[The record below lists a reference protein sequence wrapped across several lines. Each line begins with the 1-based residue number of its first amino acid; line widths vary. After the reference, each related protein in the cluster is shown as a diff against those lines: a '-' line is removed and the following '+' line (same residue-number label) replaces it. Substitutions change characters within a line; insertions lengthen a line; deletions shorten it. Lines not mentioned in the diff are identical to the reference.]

1 MVRGERGLCQ
11 SVWHWTLVLSA
22 MAPVSFVPTKMRLSP
37 RAAVFLGHLGS
48 GGSHSVKV
56 IKELIGY

>member
-1 MVRGERGLCQ
+1 MPETG
-11 SVWHWTLVLSA
+11 VWHWTPVLSA
-22 MAPVSFVPTKMRLSP
+22 VAPMCFVPTKMRLSP

-48 GGSHSVKV
+48 GGFHSVKV